1 MIIKV
6 LGTGCANCN
15 KFEKNIRQ
23 AVEELGVAATIEKV
37 QDLKAIA
44 GYGVMT
50 LPALVVDGEVKV
62 VGKVLKAGEIKALLK

>member
-15 KFEKNIRQ
+15 KFEQNIRQ
-23 AVEELGVAATIEKV
+23 AVEEMGLAATIEKV

-44 GYGVMT
+44 GYGVMM